1 MKKFKDTK
9 VGQLLSKVAPSVL
22 NVAGDLLP
30 DAGVLGVVKNLID
43 KDDSIPPQDKEM
55 LHNQLKELYELEV
68 KDRDSARKRQVN
80 FAKTGKIDYMHDFT
94 GIIGLGAF
102 CFMIYAIVYLEIPS
116 SNKEVWINLI
126 GIVQGIVLSI
136 FGFYYGSAVKKN
148 KDQAVIRDTTRNCN
162 TFLLF
167 KYVTRNYNTY
177 ISEVSVF
184 FCKLQYAKK
193 NIS

>member
-1 MKKFKDTK
+1 MSKKKFKDTK
-9 VGQLLSKVAPSVL
+9 IGGILSKLAPGVL
-22 NVAGDLLP
+22 DVAGDLLP

-43 KDDSIPPQDKEM
+43 RDESIPPQDKEM
-55 LHNQLKELYELEV
+55 LHNQLKELYKLEV
-68 KDRDSARKRQVN
+68 EDRDSARKREVEI
-80 FAKTGKIDYMHDFT
+80 AKTGKIDYMHDFT

-148 KDQAVIRDTTRNCN
+148 KD
-162 TFLLF
+162 
-167 KYVTRNYNTY
+167 
-177 ISEVSVF
+177 
-184 FCKLQYAKK
+184 
-193 NIS
+193 